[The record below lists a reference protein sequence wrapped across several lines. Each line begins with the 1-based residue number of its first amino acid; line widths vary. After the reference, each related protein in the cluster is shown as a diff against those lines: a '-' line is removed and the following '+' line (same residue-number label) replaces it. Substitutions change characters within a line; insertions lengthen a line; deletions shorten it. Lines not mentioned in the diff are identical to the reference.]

1 MKIYCVR
8 HGETN
13 YNRLGLCNDDPAR
26 DVHLTETGIR
36 QAEAV
41 AEQLSSVPIEL
52 IVISGLPRTRETAD
66 IINRY
71 HHVPVEEHA
80 ALNDIV
86 SGFEGR
92 PVADYYAATGH
103 DRLHLRINGGESLLD
118 YKRRVQG
125 FVDWLHTRSESTVL
139 VVAHEET
146 LRVLKA
152 WFDGLPDEAMLDMD
166 FGNCD
171 VLRFDWVVKAG

>member
-13 YNRLGLCNDDPAR
+13 YNRLGLCNNDPER

-41 AEQLSSVPIEL
+41 AEQLRSATIER
-52 IVISGLPRTRETAD
+52 IVISAD

-118 YKRRVQG
+118 YKRRVLS
-125 FVDWLHTRSESTVL
+125 FVDWLRARSESTVL

-171 VLRFDWVVKAG
+171 VLRFDWDVTAG